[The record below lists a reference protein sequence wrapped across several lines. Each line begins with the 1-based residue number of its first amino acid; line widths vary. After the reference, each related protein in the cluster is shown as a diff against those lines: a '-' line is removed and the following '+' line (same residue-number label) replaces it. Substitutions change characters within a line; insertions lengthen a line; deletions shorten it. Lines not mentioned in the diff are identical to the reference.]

1 MRKQQEL
8 LVKEI
13 EEQEKKLESGQYTIR
28 PSRKSNETEAAA
40 LNDSDDLIQQK
51 LLDFDRRKQKQEK
64 RRQKEARRLERE

>member
-13 EEQEKKLESGQYTIR
+13 EEQGKKLESGQYTIR

-51 LLDFDRRKQKQEK
+51 LLDFDLRKQKQEK

>member
-28 PSRKSNETEAAA
+28 PNRRSNETEAA
-40 LNDSDDLIQQK
+40 LDDSDELI
-51 LLDFDRRKQKQEK
+51 
-64 RRQKEARRLERE
+64 

>member
-51 LLDFDRRKQKQEK
+51 LLDFDLRKQKQEK